1 MRRHPRVS
9 SLFFVG
15 FVGLVGAI
23 GGPSCSDDAGDK
35 TTGVPN
41 LPPEDDGTR
50 SATTAMFAIPEA
62 DGTLANACSTVG
74 GENEFTLECTPGFFD
89 HPFPSDARR
98 DADGRA
104 RFVGYPNPY
113 TIPLITSY
121 VAFADKLEVGFSPEA
136 AGWLRFTGGIQPA
149 TLPAD
154 AAATLQPTASVQ
166 LIDVDPASPQ
176 RGSRHLVQL
185 DFRHEEG
192 VYFAPD
198 TLSFRPV
205 DGFPLRP
212 RTRYALVV
220 TKSVKG
226 LDGGVLAR
234 PEALDHVLGY
244 GSPTEAEDKLRADW
258 APAIEAIET
267 AGVIRS
273 AIAHLTVFTTNDP
286 TAELFAAHDDAMT
299 QPAPSMRDVVY
310 KDSPGGLDVYEG
322 MYGPT
327 PDYQVGE
334 VPFALP
340 EDGGNFD
347 SSSGTPKVQR
357 LYDQRFAI
365 AVPNDAVCPMPDAG
379 YPVVLYA
386 HGTGGDYRSFID
398 DGTAQALAGQCIA
411 SMGVDQIFHGTRP
424 GAPTGP
430 NAETIIQ
437 TLFFNFENPKS
448 ARTNPRQSAI
458 DETARARLFTNPAG
472 PATIPAEVSKTKQP
486 IAFDGSKLAFFG
498 HSQGGLN
505 GPLFLAADAQT
516 RGGVLSGSGSVI
528 TLTLLEKT
536 EPTPSVASLVKSTLL
551 RLRGEQQ
558 AEATVFHPGLAL
570 AQTIVD
576 TTDPVHYV
584 PHLIKEPRP
593 GFAPKSIYQTEG
605 VFPSGSGDSYTP
617 PRCIEAQAVA
627 TGLPLLNPVVYPFAG
642 MDLAGLTPVD
652 LPPGGISG
660 NLAGGKATGVLAQFK
675 PQGGDGHFVVFN
687 VPAARKQAALF
698 CRGLADNPAGA
709 LLSIP

>member
-1 MRRHPRVS
+1 MRRHPRVT
-9 SLFFVG
+9 SLFL
-15 FVGLVGAI
+15 VGLLAAAFGA
-23 GGPSCSDDAGDK
+23 SCSDDGDGGANPEGPNVPPAE
-35 TTGVPN
+35 TGPKSV
-41 LPPEDDGTR
+41 T
-50 SATTAMFAIPEA
+50 AAMFALPEA

-74 GENEFTLECTPGFFD
+74 GENEFTLDCTPGFFD
-89 HPFPSDARR
+89 HPFPSNARR

-104 RFVGYPNPY
+104 RFLGYPNPY
-113 TIPLITSY
+113 SVPLITSY
-121 VAFADKLEVGFSPEA
+121 IAYADRLEIGFSPEA
-136 AGWLRFTGGIQPA
+136 AGWLRFSAGLDPA
-149 TLPAD
+149 TLPKD
-154 AAATLQPTASVQ
+154 AAATREASSSVQ
-166 LIDVDPASPQ
+166 LLDVDASSPEFGT
-176 RGSRHLVQL
+176 RRLVQL
-185 DFRHEEG
+185 DYRHEEG

-212 RTRYALVV
+212 RTTYALVV
-220 TKSVKG
+220 TRSVKG
-226 LDGGVLAR
+226 LDGGVIQR
-234 PEALDHVLGY
+234 PAVLDHVLGY
-244 GSPTEAEDKLRADW
+244 GTPAEAEQKLRDDW
-258 APAIEAIET
+258 APALASIEN
-267 AGVIRS
+267 AGIPRDQ
-273 AIAHLTVFTTNDP
+273 IAHLTVFTTNDP
-286 TAELFAAHDDAMT
+286 TAELFAAHDDALT
-299 QPAPSMRDVVY
+299 QPAPTMSNVVY
-310 KDSPGGLDVYEG
+310 KDSPGGVDVYEG

-327 PDYQVGE
+327 PDYQVGQ

-365 AVPNDAVCPMPDAG
+365 AVPDAAVCPVPDAG

-398 DGTAQALAGQCIA
+398 DGTAQALAGQCLA

-458 DETARARLFTNPAG
+458 DETARARLFTNPDA
-472 PATIPAEVSKTKQP
+472 PATISAEVAKNKQE
-486 IAFDGSKLAFFG
+486 IRFDGSKLAFFG

-505 GPLFLAADAQT
+505 GPLFLAADGQT

-536 EPTPSVASLVKSTLL
+536 SPTPSVAALVKSTLL
-551 RLRGEQQ
+551 RLRGDQQ

-584 PHLIKEPRP
+584 PRLIKNPRP
-593 GFAPKSIYQTEG
+593 GFLPKSIYQTEG
-605 VFPSGSGDSYTP
+605 VAASGKGDSYTP

-642 MDLAGLTPVD
+642 MDLAGMAPVD
-652 LPPGGISG
+652 LGPAGLSG
-660 NLAGGKATGVLAQFK
+660 NLAGGQATGVLAQFT

-687 VPAARKQAALF
+687 VPKARKQAALF
-698 CRGLADNPAGA
+698 CRGLADNPVGA
-709 LLSIP
+709 LVNLP